1 MGRGYISNGPV
12 TRFRFVGSVLP
23 SARFLVVV
31 SIYFH
36 LCECKPGERKA
47 LDLSAYALENLNYR
61 KSFSHLLYFLIIC
74 VAGVGIQNSW
84 RVAHVSR
91 PRIDGFCT
99 QRG

>member
-61 KSFSHLLYFLIIC
+61 KSFSHLLYFSHYMRSRGGNPKQL
-74 VAGVGIQNSW
+74 AGS
-84 RVAHVSR
+84 SR
-91 PRIDGFCT
+91 FTPT
-99 QRG
+99 Y